1 MAFIRKVKT
10 SSGATAVQI
19 AYKEK
24 GLVKKISHIVSAH
37 NEAELQI
44 LLEIARKRM
53 QSNQMDLFPETQSSL
68 RVGIRR
74 SFSGLL
80 WNTLR

>member
-24 GLVKKISHIVSAH
+24 GRIKKISHIGSAH